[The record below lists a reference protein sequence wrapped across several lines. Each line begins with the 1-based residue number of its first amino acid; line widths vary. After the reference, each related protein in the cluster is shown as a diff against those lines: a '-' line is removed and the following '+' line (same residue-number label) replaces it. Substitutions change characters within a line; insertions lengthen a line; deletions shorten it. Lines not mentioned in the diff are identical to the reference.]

1 VPTPTKPAAPAAPAA
16 PPAPPTPDAPDPAD
30 ELEPRDMLKA
40 VVREVLDEFTAER
53 AADPVRTSPTRDLFR
68 DLLGIKS

>member
-1 VPTPTKPAAPAAPAA
+1 MPTPKAPAA
-16 PPAPPTPDAPDPAD
+16 PPAAPPEPPAPAAPDPAA

-40 VVREVLDEFTAER
+40 VVREVLDEYAADR

>member
-1 VPTPTKPAAPAAPAA
+1 
-16 PPAPPTPDAPDPAD
+16 
-30 ELEPRDMLKA
+30 MLKA
-40 VVREVLDEFTAER
+40 VVREVLDEYAADR

>member
-1 VPTPTKPAAPAAPAA
+1 MPTPPKAPAAPPAA
-16 PPAPPTPDAPDPAD
+16 PPAPPAPAAPDPAE

-40 VVREVLDEFTAER
+40 VVREVLDEYTAER
-53 AADPVRTSPTRDLFR
+53 ATDPVRTSPTRDLFR